1 MSQAALGAVEQRI
14 TQRHAIYDEF
24 AEVLLAVE
32 QSISEVVQQQMH
44 IFGSAG
50 RL

>member
-1 MSQAALGAVEQRI
+1 
-14 TQRHAIYDEF
+14 
-24 AEVLLAVE
+24 VLLAVE
-32 QSISEVVQQQMH
+32 RSISEVVQQQMH